1 MKAIEI
7 GTSKS
12 CIGYEEADDIKII
25 PNTLGEGFVPSVVS
39 ITKNKILAGEDANI
53 TKISNSNH
61 TISEVKR
68 LIGKIYSKD
77 DKNFE
82 NFKKHLSYDL
92 IEEENKPILIKI
104 DENLFTPEE
113 IYAYIIQKLIQNGSK
128 FGIYKNKTVIT
139 IPACFGLTQRKLIK
153 KAAKLAGLD
162 ESKLLLINEP
172 YASALAFELY
182 INKTMDNLKH
192 NYNYEIFVGENK
204 NKINDG
210 IEASPV
216 SLFNITNKLTIIF
229 DLGGGTFDLT
239 LLSIEQTSKKLEF
252 DIKANVGDPNFGCVD
267 FDNKLVDYCIRD
279 FCQKF
284 KFNEED
290 VYKDKKAVQRLKFK
304 CEIAKKIMSRR
315 ENVVINVDDFYAK
328 EDLCNYI
335 TRDLF
340 DNICDDLYK
349 KIINKLEHLFK
360 ISNITADDINE
371 VLLIGGSTKI
381 PKIRQILC
389 DKFTSKKILSNLDKD
404 KIVILG
410 AVLYGCEMKKNK
422 RTIIINDTL
431 PLSIGI
437 GVFNKDVDSYFKHG
451 NKMHKI
457 LKQNSKLPVSIKKQ
471 FQTQIPPNKQIE
483 LNFYEGESKYVKY
496 NQKLYD
502 FSEKVPNMEVGQIIK
517 YNITLEVDIN
527 YILKIKIEIP
537 SLEPFEIEIGT
548 FDKSEEKIKLKK
560 RLGSYNMKF
569 DFAQGKSE
577 LLEYSEHLEKFGE
590 EDKNKALINCCKCCD
605 EILEAYENNYYREDV
620 IENIFLA
627 TRTLFVYY
635 LQRLK
640 IKDKEENDNES
651 IILSIKEKMKNLIK
665 TVGYVENL
673 LEIFKDILRVD
684 KSIFYEIMI
693 NYIELMNNEGVN
705 LLMKKNKSR
714 KNYSMIY
721 FRSCS
726 FIIKKIE
733 KEIDFSGMGEEL
745 NQKYEIQK
753 KINEFSMELI
763 SSREKENKS
772 IRFKSLTDIIDSI
785 NNKQYKWLKDT
796 LILIGDLQKQ
806 YDVLNMEEQ

>member
-39 ITKNKILAGEDANI
+39 ISKNRILAGEDANI

-68 LIGKIYSKD
+68 LLGKTYSKD

-104 DENLFTPEE
+104 DENLYTPEE
-113 IYAYIIQKLIQNGSK
+113 IYAYIIQKLFQNGTK
-128 FGIYKNKTVIT
+128 YGIYKNKVVI
-139 IPACFGLTQRKLIK
+139 AVSDCFGIVKRKLIK
-153 KAAKLAGLD
+153 KAAKLAGID
-162 ESKLLLINEP
+162 ESKIQLINES

-182 INKTMDNLKH
+182 INKTIENLKH

-204 NKINDG
+204 NKLNDG
-210 IEASPV
+210 IEASPA
-216 SLFNITNKLTIIF
+216 SLINITKKLTIIF

-239 LLSIEQTSKKLEF
+239 LLSIDQKINKLEF
-252 DIKANVGDPNFGCVD
+252 NIKASVGDPNFGCVD
-267 FDNKLVDYCIRD
+267 FDNKLVDYCIKD
-279 FCQKF
+279 FCQKL
-284 KFNEED
+284 KINEED

-315 ENVVINVDDFYAK
+315 ENVVINVDDFYGK
-328 EDLCNYI
+328 EDLCNYV

-340 DNICDDLYK
+340 NNICDDLYK
-349 KIINKLEHLFK
+349 KIINKLEYLFK
-360 ISNITADDINE
+360 ISKITANDINE

-381 PKIRQILC
+381 PKIHQILC
-389 DKFTSKKILSNLDKD
+389 DKFTSKKVISNLDKD
-404 KIVILG
+404 KIVIIG
-410 AVLYGCEMKKNK
+410 AVLYGCEMKKNN
-422 RTIIINDTL
+422 RTIIINETL

-437 GVFNKDVDSYFKHG
+437 GVFNNDVDSYFKHG
-451 NKMHKI
+451 NKMYKI
-457 LKQNSKLPVSIKKQ
+457 LKKNSKLPISIKKQ

-483 LNFYEGESKYVKY
+483 LNFYEGESKFVKY
-496 NQKLYD
+496 NQKIRD
-502 FSEKVPNMEVGQIIK
+502 FNVEVPNIEVGQIIK
-517 YNITLEVDIN
+517 YDITLEVDIN

-537 SLEPFEIEIGT
+537 SLEPIEIEVGK
-548 FDKSEEKIKLKK
+548 FDKDEERIKLKK
-560 RLGSYNMKF
+560 RLGKCDMKF
-569 DFAQGKSE
+569 DFAHGKSE
-577 LLEYSEHLEKFGE
+577 LQEYSEHLEKFGE

-605 EILEAYENNYYREDV
+605 EILDAYENNYYREDV
-620 IENIFLA
+620 IENIFLT

-640 IKDKEENDNES
+640 IKDKEENDNEN

-665 TVGYVENL
+665 TVGYIENL

-721 FRSCS
+721 FRSCY
-726 FIIKKIE
+726 FIIRKIE
-733 KEIDFSGMGEEL
+733 REIDFSGMGEEL
-745 NQKYEIQK
+745 NRKYEIQK

-772 IRFKSLTDIIDSI
+772 IRFKNLTDIIDSL

-796 LILIGDLQKQ
+796 LLLIGDLQKQ
-806 YDVLNMEEQ
+806 YDLLSMEEQ

>member
-12 CIGYEEADDIKII
+12 CIAYEEVNDIKII
-25 PNTLGEGFVPSVVS
+25 PNALGEGIIPSVVS
-39 ITKNKILAGEDANI
+39 ISKNKILAGEDANI
-53 TKISNSNH
+53 TKISNSSH

-68 LIGKIYSKD
+68 LLGKTYSKD

-82 NFKKHLSYDL
+82 NFKKYLSFGL

-104 DENLFTPEE
+104 DENLYTPEE
-113 IYAYIIQKLIQNGSK
+113 IYAYIIQKLIKNGTK
-128 FGIYKNKTVIT
+128 LNIYTNKVIMT
-139 IPACFGLTQRKLIK
+139 IPSCFGLIKRKLLK
-153 KAAKLAGLD
+153 KAVKLAGID
-162 ESKLLLINEP
+162 ESKLQIINES

-182 INKTMDNLKH
+182 INKSLENLKH

-204 NKINDG
+204 SKINDG
-210 IEASPV
+210 IEASPA
-216 SLFNITNKLTIIF
+216 SLINISNKLTIIF

-239 LLSIEQTSKKLEF
+239 LLSIEQKMNKLELN
-252 DIKANVGDPNFGCVD
+252 IKATVGDPNFGCGD
-267 FDNKLVDYCIRD
+267 FDNKLVDYCIKD

-290 VYKDKKAVQRLKFK
+290 VYKDKKAIQRLKFK

-328 EDLCNYI
+328 EDLCNYV

-340 DNICDDLYK
+340 NNICDNLYK
-349 KIINKLEHLFK
+349 KIINKLELLFK
-360 ISNITADDINE
+360 ISKITANDINE

-381 PKIRQILC
+381 PKIHQILC
-389 DKFTSKKILSNLDKD
+389 DKFTSKKVISNLDKD
-404 KIVILG
+404 KIVICG
-410 AVLYGCEMKKNK
+410 AVLYGCELKKSN
-422 RTIIINDTL
+422 RNIIIYDTL
-431 PLSIGI
+431 PLSIGV
-437 GVFNKDVDSYFKHG
+437 GVFNKDIDSYFKHG
-451 NKMHKI
+451 NIMHKI
-457 LKQNSKLPVSIKKQ
+457 LKQNSKLPISVKKQ
-471 FQTQIPPNKQIE
+471 FQTQIPQNKQIE
-483 LNFYEGESKYVKY
+483 LNFYEGESKFVKY
-496 NQKLYD
+496 NQKVYD
-502 FSEKVPNMEVGQIIK
+502 FNVEVPNIEVGKIIK
-517 YNITLEVDIN
+517 YDVTLEVDIN

-537 SLEPFEIEIGT
+537 TLEPFEIEIGK
-548 FDKSEEKIKLKK
+548 FDKNEEKIKLKK
-560 RLGSYNMKF
+560 KLGVYNMKF
-569 DFAQGKSE
+569 DFAKGKNE
-577 LLEYSEHLEKFGE
+577 LLEYSEYLEKFGE
-590 EDKNKALINCCKCCD
+590 KDKNKALKNCCKCCD
-605 EILEAYENNYYREDV
+605 EIIEAYENNYYREDV

-627 TRTLFVYY
+627 TRSLFVYY

-673 LEIFKDILRVD
+673 LEIFRDILKVD
-684 KSIFYEIMI
+684 KKIFYEIMI

-721 FRSCS
+721 FRSCY
-726 FIIKKIE
+726 FIIRKIE

-745 NQKYEIQK
+745 NRKYEIQK
-753 KINEFSMELI
+753 KINEFSIELI
-763 SSREKENKS
+763 SSREKGNKS

-785 NNKQYKWLKDT
+785 NNKPYKWLKDT

-806 YDVLNMEEQ
+806 YDLLNMEEQ